1 MPWKLLFNLL
11 SPGGRNGSLSV
22 LIFHRVPAKQDP
34 LLPDE
39 PDGETFRDIM
49 TWLAEKFNVLPLT
62 EAIRAYSDGK
72 LPPRAVSITFDDG
85 YADNCTV
92 AMPILREL
100 GLNATF
106 FIASGFLDGGCM
118 WNDVVI
124 ESVRRAPAVLD
135 LSGLSLGA
143 HRTGTDAEKR
153 QAIDTL
159 LGKLKYLEYS
169 ERSEKV
175 AAIAEKAGHSPPGDL
190 MLSSKQ
196 VVEMRD
202 AGMSLGAHTLTHPI
216 LARLPSAQARMEIQS
231 GRNRLEEILGEPIRL
246 FAYPNGKPG
255 SDYLAEHVGM
265 VREMGFEA
273 AVSTSPGVLRSGD
286 DTFEIPRFTPW
297 RKDTAGFGAQLAR
310 NMIWQTSR

>member
-22 LIFHRVPAKQDP
+22 LIFHRVPARMDP

-49 TWLAEKFNVLPLT
+49 TWLAEKFNVLPLPT
-62 EAIRAYSDGK
+62 AIRAHSRDE
-72 LPPRAVSITFDDG
+72 LPPRAISITFDDG

-92 AMPILREL
+92 AMPILQEL

-124 ESVRRAPAVLD
+124 ESVRRAPPVLD
-135 LSGLSLGA
+135 LADLSLGEY
-143 HRTGTDAEKR
+143 RTGTDAEKR
-153 QAIDTL
+153 QAIDSL
-159 LGKLKYLEYS
+159 LGRLKYLDYA

-175 AAIAEKAGHSPPGDL
+175 GAIAAIVGHPPPRDL
-190 MLSSKQ
+190 MLSSQQ
-196 VVEMRD
+196 VIQMRE
-202 AGMSLGAHTLTHPI
+202 AGMTLGAHTLTHPI
-216 LARLPSAQARMEIQS
+216 LARLPADQAHQEIQS
-231 GRNRLEEILGEPIRL
+231 GKIRLEEILGEPIRL

-255 SDYLAEHVGM
+255 SDYLPEHVGM
-265 VREMGFEA
+265 VRDKGFDA
-273 AVSTSPGVLRSGD
+273 AVSTSPGVLRSGGD
-286 DTFEIPRFTPW
+286 AFEIPRFTPW
-297 RKDTAGFGAQLAR
+297 RKSTIGFGAQLAR
-310 NMIWQTSR
+310 NMSAKARP